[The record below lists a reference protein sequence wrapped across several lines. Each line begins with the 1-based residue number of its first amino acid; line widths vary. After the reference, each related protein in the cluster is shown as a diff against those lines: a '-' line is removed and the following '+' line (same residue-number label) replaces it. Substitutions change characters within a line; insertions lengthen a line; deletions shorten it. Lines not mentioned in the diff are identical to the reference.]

1 MLIIALCLLIGLA
14 GGFASGLVGLGGGI
28 VIVPALVF
36 FLKYS
41 QHLAQGTTLALLL
54 PPLGLLAVIAYYKQG
69 YVDLRVA
76 VLLGIGF
83 ILGAWLG
90 SRVALGLS
98 DAVLTK
104 VFGIVLLAVAI
115 KMIFF
120 K

>member
-36 FLKYS
+36 FLKFS

-54 PPLGLLAVIAYYKQG
+54 PPLGLLAVISYYKQG

-76 VLLGIGF
+76 VLLGVGF

-98 DAVLTK
+98 DALLTK
-104 VFGIVLLAVAI
+104 VFGVVLLAVSI